1 MPQNRTECNISWAK
15 RERARL
21 AEAGELKDSFKSGAA
36 GDRQTK
42 LAWTLIHLT
51 L

>member
-1 MPQNRTECNISWAK
+1 MFCRRTECNISWEK

-42 LAWTLIHLT
+42 LAWRLIHLI